1 MNMYVGSPKPPP
13 RTNLLP
19 RPLSFQH
26 HSLTLPAMSVV
37 PKPLTAPSPPTGTV
51 PAPEKLLFGMM
62 SRLASACAA
71 RFQWKTVG
79 RLLPENAAY
88 AAASYQLTPATGCF
102 SNPFGK
108 LPSSQVDGPGRP
120 VPSRKT
126 AIASC
131 HGTARP
137 LLRNGSFQSSRFS

>member
-1 MNMYVGSPKPPP
+1 MEKMNGDLAHRWATLILASHVLISG
-13 RTNLLP
+13 RT
-19 RPLSFQH
+19 RRAGRDRGTQHFQDRR
-26 HSLTLPAMSVV
+26 
-37 PKPLTAPSPPTGTV
+37 TGTV

-88 AAASYQLTPATGCF
+88 TTTSYQLTPATGCF
-102 SNPFGK
+102 SIPFGK

-137 LLRNGSFQSSRFS
+137 LLRNGSFQSSCFS